1 MQKSIDN
8 LKKQFEISQTD
19 SIKEGEV
26 FITVL
31 QKDAISVLS
40 YLKNY
45 EGYTHLILLTAVDWI
60 ENNQFQLTYLLNNR
74 ENKTQIG
81 VRTFIERSVWPE
93 ESEMQS
99 AHHLWPAIKT
109 YQRELHEM
117 FGIDF
122 PGSPEVNDPLILEY
136 WDQIPPYRKD
146 FDTEKYSEETYFPR
160 EGRSTNDPAEYM
172 KKKLYANEGKKNA

>member
-1 MQKSIDN
+1 SIKSGEMFITC
-8 LKKQFEISQTD
+8 LKK
-19 SIKEGEV
+19 
-26 FITVL
+26 
-31 QKDAISVLS
+31 DAVSVLS

-45 EGYTHLILLTAVDWI
+45 EGYKHLCFLTAVDWL
-60 ENNQFQLTYLLNNR
+60 EDNKFQLTYMLNNPTTK
-74 ENKTQIG
+74 EQLG

-93 ESEMQS
+93 ESKMQT

-122 PGSPEVNDPLILEY
+122 PDSPEVNDPFILDF
-136 WDQIPPYRKD
+136 WDTTPPYRRD

-160 EGRSTNDPAEYM
+160 EGRGSNDPAGYM
-172 KKKLYANEGKKNA
+172 KEKLYATEGEK